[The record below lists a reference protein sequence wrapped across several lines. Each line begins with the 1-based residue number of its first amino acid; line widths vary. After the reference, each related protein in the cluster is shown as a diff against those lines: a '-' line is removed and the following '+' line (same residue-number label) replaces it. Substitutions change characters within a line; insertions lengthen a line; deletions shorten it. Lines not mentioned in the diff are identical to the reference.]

1 MQNNMRPLQYFAFS
15 FGHMSDFFLTDLP
28 FTGKKKLTEVA
39 L

>member
-1 MQNNMRPLQYFAFS
+1 MRPLQYFAFS

-28 FTGKKKLTEVA
+28 FTGKKKLTKVA